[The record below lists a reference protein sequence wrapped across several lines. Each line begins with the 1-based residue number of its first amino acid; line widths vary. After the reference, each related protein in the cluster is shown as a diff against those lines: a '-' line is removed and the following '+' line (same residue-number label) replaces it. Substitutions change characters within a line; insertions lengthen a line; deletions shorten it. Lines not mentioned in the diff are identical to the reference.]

1 MKREKSN
8 ILSRRPESII
18 FMFLIG
24 LVSVLLNF
32 TFSHNSFA
40 EYKATLSASVNE
52 STASIDGT
60 EIIESS
66 DETAEH
72 EINLKINTTNKTG
85 YTATISAKTD
95 ETALLNTNPAIT
107 TKISSISSV
116 YSLSNL
122 PANTWGYS
130 FNTNTNFNP
139 IPAQSAP
146 VNLIKTTEKSTA
158 EENHTI
164 KLGMKLNSSLKPGN
178 YENKLIIS
186 VVSNPYTPKAVM
198 TEGSDFNDKLKDLE
212 TATNKIEHFKKS
224 AVAPATSINTTN
236 IEDEESDY
244 EIKLWL
250 DSTDKTAYYYTEP
263 EKVYLNENSRYM
275 FFHGWN
281 DNLLANILD
290 IDVSNF
296 NTSNVTNMY
305 SMFSGMSKITSLDV
319 SNFDTSKVTNMSH
332 MFNSMH
338 NLSSLNLSNFDT
350 SNVKEMYNMF
360 YDMFNLN
367 TLNLSDFNTSK
378 VIDMRQMFSGVRSL
392 TSLDVSNF
400 DTSKVTDMSNMFSG
414 MRSLTH
420 LDVSNFDTSKVT
432 DMSNMF
438 SGMHNLTSLN
448 LSNFDTSKVTDM
460 SGMFLTISS
469 LTTLDVSNFD
479 TSKVTRMNGMFAGM
493 AGLTSLNVSNFN
505 TSNVTNMQ
513 SMFSNLRSLTT
524 LDVSNFD
531 TSNVTN
537 MRNMFSSIYNLVSLD
552 LSNFNTSKVVNM
564 GFMFSNS
571 YSLTSLNL
579 SNFDTSNVTDMESM
593 FSGMYNLISLDLS
606 NFNTSK
612 VMVMSNMFSITITT
626 DPSKDRLEKIYV
638 NNDFDTSSAGVL
650 ATNMF
655 SDRRKLR
662 GGAGSFLA
670 DPSTADK
677 SWLRI
682 DDPANGRPGYFTRKP

>member
-18 FMFLIG
+18 FMLLIG

-52 STASIDGT
+52 DTAAIDGT

-66 DETAEH
+66 SETAEH
-72 EINLKINTTNKTG
+72 NINLKVKTTNKTG
-85 YTATISAKTD
+85 YTATLSAKTD

-107 TKISSISSV
+107 TKISSISSAS
-116 YSLSNL
+116 SLSNL

-130 FNTNTNFNP
+130 FNTNTDFNP
-139 IPAQSAP
+139 IPALSTPA
-146 VNLIKTTEKSTA
+146 NLIHTTEKSTA

-178 YENKLIIS
+178 YENKLVIS
-186 VVSNPYTPKAVM
+186 VVTNPYTPKAIM
-198 TEGSDFNDKLKDLE
+198 TEGPDFNSKLKSLE
-212 TATNKIEHFKKS
+212 TTTDKIEHFKKS
-224 AVAPATSINTTN
+224 TIAPTASMNAVN
-236 IEDEESDY
+236 IDDEESDY

-250 DSTDKTAYYYTEP
+250 DPTSKTAYYYAEP

-296 NTSNVTNMY
+296 NTSNVTNMH

-438 SGMHNLTSLN
+438 LGMHNLTSLN

-460 SGMFLTISS
+460 SDMFLTISS

-513 SMFSNLRSLTT
+513 SMFSGLRSLTT

-638 NNDFDTSSAGVL
+638 NNDFDTSSAGVS

-662 GGAGSFLA
+662 GGAGSFLV

-682 DDPANGRPGYFTRKP
+682 DDPAHGRPGYFTRKP